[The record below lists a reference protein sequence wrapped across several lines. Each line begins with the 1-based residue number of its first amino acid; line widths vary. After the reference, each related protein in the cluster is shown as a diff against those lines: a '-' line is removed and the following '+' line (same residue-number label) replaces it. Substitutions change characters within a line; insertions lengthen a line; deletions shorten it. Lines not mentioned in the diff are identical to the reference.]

1 MSVIIISYEQRYNIL
16 SLNNTVGLCSNTLTD
31 SVKINRIT
39 STPNNMIT
47 FILTAYKNMCPI
59 PCAANSLSNRSRGL
73 Q

>member
-1 MSVIIISYEQRYNIL
+1 MLDYALIPY
-16 SLNNTVGLCSNTLTD
+16 TD

-39 STPNNMIT
+39 PTPNNTIT